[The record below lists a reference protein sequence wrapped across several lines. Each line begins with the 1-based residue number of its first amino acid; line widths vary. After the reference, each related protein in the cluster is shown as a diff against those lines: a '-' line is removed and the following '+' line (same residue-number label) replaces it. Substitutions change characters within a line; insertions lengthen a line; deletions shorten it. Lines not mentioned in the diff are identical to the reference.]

1 LLDQLPQFVLIAVAQ
16 CLGVEIAGT
25 AANDRLGDLDHLA
38 RNFALRA
45 LDEIGRHQL
54 VLGA

>member
-1 LLDQLPQFVLIAVAQ
+1 LLDQLPQLILIAVAQ

-25 AANDRLGDLDHLA
+25 AGDDRLGDLDHLA

-45 LDEIGRHQL
+45 LDEIG
-54 VLGA
+54 